1 MRDQLFLGISGDT
14 LSMHWVQVQQPQSW
28 LSRLSRRGSPMA
40 TATPLHQ
47 AVSLTVTLSIGQLG
61 DKLDQAWT
69 SLQRQITQGSRR
81 TDLSVQLGLA
91 HARLGL
97 MHLNQDSSMG
107 AESAAMNGFVLAWI
121 RQMWDVDP
129 ATQIVRWE
137 RMESGRDVLISSID
151 RSVYTELE
159 DFAKRHTL
167 RFISCKPALLDALES
182 RPASTSSRDAPY
194 ILVWTEPSAT
204 APRSPLVQLLQC
216 TGPQARTLW
225 RGWLPIS
232 EHAEAPDTAL
242 QGAIRRFGSAYLSKM
257 DAPVVFRHW
266 DPALLTQHRVG
277 AS

>member
-1 MRDQLFLGISGDT
+1 MRDQLYLGISGDA
-14 LSMHWVQVQQPQSW
+14 LSMHWVQAQRPQSW
-28 LSRLSRRGSPMA
+28 LSRLSHRGSHIA
-40 TATPLHQ
+40 TATPLHP
-47 AVSLTVTLSIGQLG
+47 AVSLSLTFSIGQLG

-69 SLQRQITQGSRR
+69 SLQKQMPLGSRR
-81 TDLSVQLGLA
+81 ADLSVQLGLA

-97 MHLNQDSSMG
+97 MHLNQDSSVG
-107 AESAAMNGFVLAWI
+107 AGSAVVNGYVLAWM
-121 RQMWDVDP
+121 RQMWDVNP
-129 ATQIVRWE
+129 TTQIVRWE
-137 RMESGRDVLISSID
+137 RMENGRDVLISSID
-151 RSVYTELE
+151 RSIYTELE
-159 DFAKRHTL
+159 EFAKRHAL
-167 RFISCKPALLDALES
+167 RFVSCKPALLDALES
-182 RPASTSSRDAPY
+182 RPASSSDAPY

-225 RGWLPIS
+225 RGWLPLS

-242 QGAIRRFGSAYLSKM
+242 QGAIRRFGASYLSKV